1 MDTSRFLTFLFHQQS
16 SDQVHGD
23 MSNNDSI
30 STQETTNTSGLAANK
45 IAYSPPY
52 ANGLTFL
59 YILIIVT
66 CLTTYVVIILTV
78 YVNRRLRTTC
88 NYFIVSLGIAD
99 VMIVT
104 MVMPVNIGFLQ
115 GTFRFTSSAECA
127 FLSTVNLISI
137 SAVSLNLCT
146 VSLDRYFAIAYPFK
160 YEAFATTKT
169 TALII
174 GAVWLYA
181 FFAAVL
187 PPMGWHSQ
195 PTTVRRNACVYE
207 LEESYVLFLSIGS
220 FFLPAFIMVSTNVIV
235 YRIATNQA
243 KRVLRIVPVVG
254 LSAEKLRKNFRA
266 AKRISLIVGAYLIC
280 WVPHMVLLVLAL
292 KIGPRNIP
300 YQVYP
305 VTLSLQYSCSA
316 VNPCMFCLTNREL
329 RSTLKKML
337 CAALHRRRNASFSS
351 TTGEMALERRRSTVC
366 RMSQTT
372 ETSLG
377 VKGES
382 STAVRTGEAN
392 FDGR

>member
-1 MDTSRFLTFLFHQQS
+1 MDRSRFLTFLFQQQS
-16 SDQVHGD
+16 SNQVHGD
-23 MSNNDSI
+23 MSNNYSN
-30 STQETTNTSGLAANK
+30 SMQETTNTTGLAAKK
-45 IAYSPPY
+45 IVYSPPY
-52 ANGLTFL
+52 ANGLTFF
-59 YILIIVT
+59 YTLIIAT
-66 CLTTYVVIILTV
+66 CLTTYVIIILTV
-78 YVNRRLRTTC
+78 YVNRHLRTTC
-88 NYFIVSLGIAD
+88 NYFIVSLGLAD

-127 FLSTVNLISI
+127 FLATVNLISI

-146 VSLDRYFAIAYPFK
+146 VSFERYFAIAHPFK
-160 YEAFATTKT
+160 YEAFVTTKT
-169 TALII
+169 TAVII

-181 FFAAVL
+181 LFAAVL
-187 PPMGWHSQ
+187 PPMGWQSQ
-195 PTTVRRNACVYE
+195 PTTVRRNVCVND
-207 LEESYVLFLSIGS
+207 LEESYILFLSIGS

-235 YRIATNQA
+235 FRIATNQA

-280 WVPHMVLLVLAL
+280 WVPQMVVLVLAL
-292 KIGPRNIP
+292 KIGPKNIP
-300 YQVYP
+300 FQVYP

-329 RSTLKKML
+329 RSTLRKML
-337 CAALHRRRNASFSS
+337 FTALHRRRNASFSS
-351 TTGEMALERRRSTVC
+351 TTGDMALERRRSTIC

-372 ETSLG
+372 EISLG

-382 STAVRTGEAN
+382 STAVKIENEKFEGL
-392 FDGR
+392 